1 MTRKD
6 AIDKIKKCL
15 ALAKSANEHEAAA
28 ALRQAQALMEKFN
41 IEDDD
46 VLASEVSEFSA
57 KAANQKPSNWEALLS
72 QVVAESCGCKLIF
85 RNFLSAEYV
94 FVGCGV
100 SAEIAT
106 YAFQVLH
113 RQCKKSRAEY
123 IKTNLKRCKAA
134 SKTKRADIY
143 CEGWVRVASEKIK
156 ALVLNDKQTAAIT
169 AFMSKRYP
177 KLHEIKPRDRNDSSR
192 MSNRAFNDF
201 AAGAAQGAK
210 AELNRGVASQETLA
224 LE

>member
-1 MTRKD
+1 MTKKE

-57 KAANQKPSNWEALLS
+57 RSANQKPSNWEAWLS
-72 QVVAESCGCKLIF
+72 QVVAESCGCKLVF

-94 FVGCGV
+94 FIGCGV

-113 RQCKKSRAEY
+113 RQCKRARAEY
-123 IKTNLKRCKAA
+123 IKTKLKRCKAA
-134 SKTKRADIY
+134 TKTKRADIY
-143 CEGWVRVASEKIK
+143 CEGWVRLASEKIK
-156 ALVLNDKQTAAIT
+156 ALVLNDQQTAAIT
-169 AFMSKRYP
+169 AYMSKRYP
-177 KLHEIKPRDRNDSSR
+177 KLNETKPRDRNDSSR
-192 MSNRAFNDF
+192 MSNRAFDDF

-210 AELNRGVASQETLA
+210 AELNRGVAGQETLA